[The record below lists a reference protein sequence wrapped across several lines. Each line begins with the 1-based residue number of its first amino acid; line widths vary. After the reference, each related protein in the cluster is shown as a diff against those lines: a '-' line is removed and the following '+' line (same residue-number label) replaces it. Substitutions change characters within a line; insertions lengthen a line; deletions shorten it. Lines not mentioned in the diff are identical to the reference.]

1 VVKESTKYCQV
12 SDKSKLR
19 RLLINQRLA
28 MSSEL
33 VSFKSTNLAKFFLE
47 TISEDDSLFSIAL
60 YYPIKS
66 EVETEEIHEGL
77 LGLNKTLFYPKII
90 DNRIQ
95 FVEPKDC
102 KDFSK
107 GTLNVMEPR
116 ANNFID
122 YSEIDLFVVP
132 SVAVGS
138 SGVRLGYG
146 GGFYDKALSFIDKKK
161 ICSIIYDFQFVHH
174 FDGEKHDI
182 QVSKVFTDKG
192 PLHIN

>member
-1 VVKESTKYCQV
+1 
-12 SDKSKLR
+12 
-19 RLLINQRLA
+19 

-102 KDFSK
+102 
-107 GTLNVMEPR
+107 
-116 ANNFID
+116 
-122 YSEIDLFVVP
+122 
-132 SVAVGS
+132 
-138 SGVRLGYG
+138 
-146 GGFYDKALSFIDKKK
+146 
-161 ICSIIYDFQFVHH
+161 
-174 FDGEKHDI
+174 
-182 QVSKVFTDKG
+182 
-192 PLHIN
+192 